1 MVDASRGFNFNPTS
15 CIAICYCRFSE
26 FSEKNHL
33 GEKPVSNSIGSAPE
47 RKNQQAIVIGAGFS
61 GIATAL
67 RLRALGYQVTLME
80 RLGSLGGRAQ
90 VFKRGGYK
98 HDAGPTV
105 ITAPFLFDELFEL
118 FDEKLEDHLEFV
130 PLDPFYRFHFTDG
143 SQFDYRASI
152 EDTLDEIRRFSP
164 ADADGYL
171 ALLEQ
176 SKKVYDIGFKKLVHR
191 PFNSLWL
198 MIKQIPALLTLKC
211 YKTVSQLVGRY
222 LKHPLIQQAFSIHP
236 LLVGGNPFKTT
247 AIYTLIHYLERRWGV
262 FFCMGGTGK
271 LVEELGALMKRQG
284 IEIVL
289 NADVDEILTQK
300 NRATGIR
307 MADGTVSNA
316 DIVVFGGDP
325 ETCYKHLMPSVKSKM
340 PSVKKRYSMGLYVLY
355 FGTKK
360 LYPDVAHHSI
370 WMGPRFK
377 ELLSEIFDSKKMSE
391 DFSLYLH
398 RPTATDKSFAPEGCE
413 SFYVLCPVPN
423 LQGNVNWE
431 DEGPTLRDR
440 IIEALEESI
449 LPELSSVIEEVFW
462 MTPEDF
468 AKDYRSMHG
477 AGFSIEPRLTQSAWF
492 RFHNRHHSFKNLYF
506 VGAGTHPGAGLPGV
520 VSSAKVVEELITGV
534 EVGSGG

>member
-1 MVDASRGFNFNPTS
+1 MIS
-15 CIAICYCRFSE
+15 
-26 FSEKNHL
+26 K
-33 GEKPVSNSIGSAPE
+33 KSITNKTAV
-47 RKNQQAIVIGAGFS
+47 VIGAGFA

-67 RLRALGYQVTLME
+67 RLRALGYQVTLLE
-80 RLGSLGGRAQ
+80 RLNSLGGRAQ
-90 VFKRGGYK
+90 VFERGGYR

-118 FDEKLEDHLEFV
+118 FDEKLADYLEFV
-130 PLDPFYRFHFTDG
+130 PLDPFYRFHFADG
-143 SQFDYRASI
+143 SQFDYRASV
-152 EDTLDEIRRFSP
+152 EDTLTEIRRFSP
-164 ADADGYL
+164 EDANGYL
-171 ALLEQ
+171 KLLEK
-176 SKKVYDIGFKKLVHR
+176 SKKVYDVGFKKLVHR
-191 PFNSLWL
+191 PFIRIWD
-198 MIKQIPALLTLKC
+198 MVKQVPALLILKC
-211 YKTVSQLVGRY
+211 YKTVSQMVNSH
-222 LKHPLIQQAFSIHP
+222 LKHPLIRQAFSIHP

-271 LVEELGALMKRQG
+271 LVEELGALMERHG
-284 IEIVL
+284 INIVL
-289 NADVDEILTQK
+289 NADVNEIITANK
-300 NRATGIR
+300 IATGVRFGDNETID
-307 MADGTVSNA
+307 AEL
-316 DIVVFGGDP
+316 VVFGGDP
-325 ETCYKHLMPSVKSKM
+325 ETCYQYLLPNTKPHLLDIKKH
-340 PSVKKRYSMGLYVLY
+340 YSMGLYVLY

-370 WMGPRFK
+370 WMCPRFK
-377 ELLSEIFDSKKMSE
+377 ELLSEIFDAKQMSE

-398 RPTATDKSFAPEGCE
+398 RPTATDKSFAPDGCE

-423 LQGNVNWE
+423 LQGDVDWCAE
-431 DEGPTLRDR
+431 AEVLRDR
-440 IIEALEESI
+440 IVEALEETI

-492 RFHNRHHSFKNLYF
+492 RFHNRDKAISNLYF

-520 VSSAKVVEELITGV
+520 VSSAKVVEELLTGV

>member
-1 MVDASRGFNFNPTS
+1 MTQTPQQDAQR
-15 CIAICYCRFSE
+15 A
-26 FSEKNHL
+26 
-33 GEKPVSNSIGSAPE
+33 V
-47 RKNQQAIVIGAGFS
+47 VIGAGFA

-67 RLRALGYQVTLME
+67 RLRKLGYEVTLLE
-80 RLGSLGGRAQ
+80 RLQSLGGRAQ
-90 VFKRGGYK
+90 VFERGGYR

-118 FDEKLEDHLEFV
+118 FGEKLEDHLQFV
-130 PLDPFYRFHFTDG
+130 PLDPFYRFHFADG

-152 EDTLDEIRRFSP
+152 EDTLTEIRRFNP
-164 ADADGYL
+164 DDADGYL
-171 ALLEQ
+171 KLLEK
-176 SKKVYDIGFKKLVHR
+176 SKRVYDVGFKELVHR
-191 PFNSLWL
+191 PFTRVWD
-198 MIKQIPALLTLKC
+198 MVKQIPALLILKC
-211 YKTVSQLVGRY
+211 YRSVSQMVNSH
-222 LKHPLIQQAFSIHP
+222 LKHPLIRQAFSIHP

-271 LVEELGALMKRQG
+271 LVEELGKLMDRQG
-284 IEIVL
+284 IKTQFG
-289 NADVDEILTQK
+289 ADVDEIILDGK
-300 NRATGIR
+300 RATGVR
-307 MADGTVSNA
+307 MNSGETLDA

-325 ETCYKHLMPSVKSKM
+325 ETCYKHLLPAKKTFSMPTI
-340 PSVKKRYSMGLYVLY
+340 KKQYSMGLYVLY
-355 FGTKK
+355 FGTRK

-377 ELLSEIFDSKKMSE
+377 ELLTEIFDHKTMSE
-391 DFSLYLH
+391 DYSLYVH
-398 RPTATDKSFAPEGCE
+398 RPTATDTSFAPEGCE

-423 LQGNVNWE
+423 LLGDVNWE
-431 DEGPTLRDR
+431 TEGPKLRDR
-440 IIEALEESI
+440 IVQSLEETI

-492 RFHNRHHSFKNLYF
+492 RFHNRDRAISNLYF

-520 VSSAKVVEELITGV
+520 VSSAKVVEELLTGV

>member
-1 MVDASRGFNFNPTS
+1 MTQTTQQDATT
-15 CIAICYCRFSE
+15 A
-26 FSEKNHL
+26 
-33 GEKPVSNSIGSAPE
+33 V
-47 RKNQQAIVIGAGFS
+47 VIGAGFA

-67 RLRALGYQVTLME
+67 RLRALGYEVTLLE
-80 RLGSLGGRAQ
+80 RLHSLGGRAQ
-90 VFKRGGYK
+90 VFERGGYR

-130 PLDPFYRFHFTDG
+130 PLDPFYRFHFADG

-152 EDTLDEIRRFSP
+152 EDTLTEIRRFNP
-164 ADADGYL
+164 DDADGYL
-171 ALLEQ
+171 QLLEK
-176 SKKVYDIGFKKLVHR
+176 SKRVYDIGFKKLVHR
-191 PFNSLWL
+191 PFTRVWD
-198 MIKQIPALLTLKC
+198 MVKQIPALLMLKC
-211 YKTVSQLVGRY
+211 YRSVSQMVNSH
-222 LKHPLIQQAFSIHP
+222 LKHPLIRQAFSIHP

-271 LVEELGALMKRQG
+271 LVEELAALMERQG
-284 IEIVL
+284 INIQL
-289 NADVDEILTQK
+289 GADVDEIILERK
-300 NRATGIR
+300 RATGVR
-307 MADGTVSNA
+307 LNSGEVLNA
-316 DIVVFGGDP
+316 DLVVFGGDP
-325 ETCYKHLMPSVKSKM
+325 ETCYKHLLPAKKTFSLPSI
-340 PSVKKRYSMGLYVLY
+340 KKQYSMGLYVLY
-355 FGTKK
+355 FGTRK

-370 WMGPRFK
+370 WMGPRFQ

-391 DFSLYLH
+391 DFSLYVH

-423 LQGNVNWE
+423 LLGDISWE
-431 DEGPTLRDR
+431 SEGPILRDR
-440 IIEALEESI
+440 IVQALEETI
-449 LPELSSVIEEVFW
+449 LPDLSSVIEEVFW
-462 MTPEDF
+462 MTPDDF

-492 RFHNRHHSFKNLYF
+492 RFHNRDRAISNLYF

-520 VSSAKVVEELITGV
+520 VSSAKVVEELLTGV

>member
-1 MVDASRGFNFNPTS
+1 MTQTAQQDAQR
-15 CIAICYCRFSE
+15 A
-26 FSEKNHL
+26 
-33 GEKPVSNSIGSAPE
+33 V
-47 RKNQQAIVIGAGFS
+47 VIGAGFA

-67 RLRALGYQVTLME
+67 RLRKLGYEVTLLE
-80 RLGSLGGRAQ
+80 RLQSLGGRAQ
-90 VFKRGGYK
+90 VFERGGYR

-105 ITAPFLFDELFEL
+105 ITAPFLFDELYEL

-130 PLDPFYRFHFTDG
+130 PLDPFYRFHFADG

-152 EDTLDEIRRFSP
+152 EDTLTEIRRFNP
-164 ADADGYL
+164 DDADGYL
-171 ALLEQ
+171 KLLEK
-176 SKKVYDIGFKKLVHR
+176 SKRVYDVGFKELVHR
-191 PFNSLWL
+191 PFTRVWD
-198 MIKQIPALLTLKC
+198 MVKQIPALLMLKC
-211 YKTVSQLVGRY
+211 YRSVSQMVNSH
-222 LKHPLIQQAFSIHP
+222 LKHPLIRQAFSIHP

-271 LVEELGALMKRQG
+271 LVEELGKLMERQG
-284 IEIVL
+284 IKL
-289 NADVDEILTQK
+289 QMGADVDEIILDGK
-300 NRATGIR
+300 RATGVR
-307 MADGTVSNA
+307 MNSGETLNA

-325 ETCYKHLMPSVKSKM
+325 ETCYKHLLPA
-340 PSVKKRYSMGLYVLY
+340 KKTFSLPTIKKQYSMGLYVLY
-355 FGTKK
+355 FGTRK

-377 ELLSEIFDSKKMSE
+377 ELLTEIFDHKTMSE
-391 DFSLYLH
+391 DYSLYVH
-398 RPTATDKSFAPEGCE
+398 RPTATDTSFAPEGCE

-423 LQGNVNWE
+423 LLGDVNWE
-431 DEGPTLRDR
+431 TEGPKLRDR
-440 IIEALEESI
+440 IVQSLEETI

-468 AKDYRSMHG
+468 ASDYRSMHG

-492 RFHNRHHSFKNLYF
+492 RFHNRDRAISNLYF

-520 VSSAKVVEELITGV
+520 VSSAKVVEELLTGV

>member
-1 MVDASRGFNFNPTS
+1 MTS
-15 CIAICYCRFSE
+15 KNIGANQTAI
-26 FSEKNHL
+26 
-33 GEKPVSNSIGSAPE
+33 I
-47 RKNQQAIVIGAGFS
+47 IGAGFA

-67 RLRALGYQVTLME
+67 RLRAMGYQVTLLE
-80 RLGSLGGRAQ
+80 RLDSLGGRAQ
-90 VFKRGGYK
+90 VFERGGYR

-118 FDEKLEDHLEFV
+118 FDEKLQDYLEFV
-130 PLDPFYRFHFTDG
+130 PLDPFYRFHFADG

-152 EDTLDEIRRFSP
+152 EDTLTEIRRFNP

-171 ALLEQ
+171 KLLAT
-176 SKKVYDIGFKKLVHR
+176 SKKVYDVGFKQLAHR
-191 PFNSLWL
+191 PFTRVWD
-198 MIKQIPALLTLKC
+198 MVKQVPALLILKC
-211 YKTVSQLVGRY
+211 YKTVSQMVNSH
-222 LKHPLIQQAFSIHP
+222 LKHPLIRQAFSIHP

-271 LVEELGALMKRQG
+271 LIEQLGALMARQD
-284 IEIVL
+284 IKIQL
-289 NADVDEILTQK
+289 NADVDEIIIK
-300 NRATGIR
+300 NKCATGVRLSSGEIQS
-307 MADGTVSNA
+307 ADLV
-316 DIVVFGGDP
+316 IFGGDP
-325 ETCYKHLMPSVKSKM
+325 ETCYKHLLPQKKISRPSI
-340 PSVKKRYSMGLYVLY
+340 KKRYSMGLYVLY

-377 ELLSEIFDSKKMSE
+377 ELLSEIFDDKQMSD
-391 DFSLYLH
+391 DFSLYVH

-423 LQGNVNWE
+423 LQGNVNWST
-431 DEGPTLRDR
+431 EGEVLRTR
-440 IIEALEESI
+440 IINALEETI
-449 LPELSSVIEEVFW
+449 LPDLSAVIEEVFW

-492 RFHNRHHSFKNLYF
+492 RFHNRDSAIDNLYF

-520 VSSAKVVEELITGV
+520 VSSAKVVEELLTGV
-534 EVGSGG
+534 EVSSGG

>member
-1 MVDASRGFNFNPTS
+1 MTQTAQQDAQR
-15 CIAICYCRFSE
+15 A
-26 FSEKNHL
+26 
-33 GEKPVSNSIGSAPE
+33 V
-47 RKNQQAIVIGAGFS
+47 VIGAGFA

-67 RLRALGYQVTLME
+67 RLRKLGYDVTLLE
-80 RLGSLGGRAQ
+80 RLQSLGGRAQ
-90 VFKRGGYK
+90 VFERGGYR

-118 FDEKLEDHLEFV
+118 FDEKLEDHLQFV
-130 PLDPFYRFHFTDG
+130 PLDPFYRFHFADG

-152 EDTLDEIRRFSP
+152 EDTLTEIRRFNP
-164 ADADGYL
+164 DDADGYL
-171 ALLEQ
+171 KLLEK
-176 SKKVYDIGFKKLVHR
+176 SKRVYDIGFKQLVHR
-191 PFNSLWL
+191 PFTRVWD
-198 MIKQIPALLTLKC
+198 MVKQIPALLMLKC
-211 YKTVSQLVGRY
+211 YRSVSQMVNSH
-222 LKHPLIQQAFSIHP
+222 LKHPLIRQAFSIHP

-271 LVEELGALMKRQG
+271 LVEELGKLMDRHG
-284 IEIVL
+284 IKTQFG
-289 NADVDEILTQK
+289 ADVDEIILDGK
-300 NRATGIR
+300 RATGVR
-307 MADGTVSNA
+307 MNSGETLDA

-325 ETCYKHLMPSVKSKM
+325 ETCYKYLLPAKKTFSMPTI
-340 PSVKKRYSMGLYVLY
+340 KKQYSMGLYVLY
-355 FGTKK
+355 FGTRK

-377 ELLSEIFDSKKMSE
+377 ELLTEIFDHKTMSE
-391 DFSLYLH
+391 DYSLYVH
-398 RPTATDKSFAPEGCE
+398 RPTATDTSFAPEGCE

-423 LQGNVNWE
+423 LLGDVNWAT
-431 DEGPTLRDR
+431 EGPKLRDR
-440 IIEALEESI
+440 IVQSLEETI

-492 RFHNRHHSFKNLYF
+492 RFHNRDRAISNLYF

-520 VSSAKVVEELITGV
+520 VSSAKVVEELLTGV

>member
-1 MVDASRGFNFNPTS
+1 LTS
-15 CIAICYCRFSE
+15 KNIGANQTAI
-26 FSEKNHL
+26 
-33 GEKPVSNSIGSAPE
+33 I
-47 RKNQQAIVIGAGFS
+47 IGAGFA

-67 RLRALGYQVTLME
+67 RLRAMGYQVTLLE
-80 RLGSLGGRAQ
+80 RLDSLGGRAQ
-90 VFKRGGYK
+90 VFERGGYR

-118 FDEKLEDHLEFV
+118 FDEKLQDYLEFV
-130 PLDPFYRFHFTDG
+130 PLDPFYRFHFADG

-152 EDTLDEIRRFSP
+152 EDTLTEIRRFNP

-171 ALLEQ
+171 KLLAT
-176 SKKVYDIGFKKLVHR
+176 SKKVYDIGFKQLAHR
-191 PFNSLWL
+191 PFTRVWD
-198 MIKQIPALLTLKC
+198 MVKQVPALLILKC
-211 YKTVSQLVGRY
+211 YKTVSQMVNSH
-222 LKHPLIQQAFSIHP
+222 LKHPLIRQAFSIHP

-271 LVEELGALMKRQG
+271 LIEQLGALMARQD
-284 IEIVL
+284 IKIQL
-289 NADVDEILTQK
+289 NADVDEIIIK
-300 NRATGIR
+300 NKCATGVRLSSGEIQS
-307 MADGTVSNA
+307 ADLV
-316 DIVVFGGDP
+316 IFGGDP
-325 ETCYKHLMPSVKSKM
+325 ETCYKHLLPQKKISRPSI
-340 PSVKKRYSMGLYVLY
+340 KKRYSMGLYVLY

-377 ELLSEIFDSKKMSE
+377 ELLSEIFDDKQMSD
-391 DFSLYLH
+391 DFSLYIH

-423 LQGNVNWE
+423 LQGNVNWST
-431 DEGPTLRDR
+431 EGEVLRTR
-440 IIEALEESI
+440 IINALEETI
-449 LPELSSVIEEVFW
+449 LPDLSAVIEEVFW

-492 RFHNRHHSFKNLYF
+492 RFHNRDSAIDNLYF

-520 VSSAKVVEELITGV
+520 VSSAKVVEELLTGV

>member
-1 MVDASRGFNFNPTS
+1 MTSTTSGAS
-15 CIAICYCRFSE
+15 
-26 FSEKNHL
+26 K
-33 GEKPVSNSIGSAPE
+33 KVV
-47 RKNQQAIVIGAGFS
+47 VIGAGFA

-67 RLRALGYQVTLME
+67 RLRALGYQVTLLE
-80 RLGSLGGRAQ
+80 RLANLGGRAQ
-90 VFKRGGYK
+90 VFQRGGYR

-105 ITAPFLFDELFEL
+105 ITAPFLFDELYEL
-118 FDEKLEDHLEFV
+118 FGEKLEDHLDFV
-130 PLDPFYRFHFTDG
+130 PLDPFYRFHFADG

-152 EDTLDEIRRFSP
+152 EDTLTEIRRFSVD
-164 ADADGYL
+164 DADGYL
-171 ALLEQ
+171 KLLEK
-176 SKKVYDIGFKKLVHR
+176 SKKVYDVGFKKLVHR
-191 PFNSLWL
+191 PFTRVWD
-198 MIKQIPALLTLKC
+198 MVKQIPALLILKC
-211 YKTVSQLVGRY
+211 YRTVSQMVNSH
-222 LKHPLIQQAFSIHP
+222 LKHPLIRQAFSIHP

-271 LVEELGALMKRQG
+271 LVDELGALMGRQG
-284 IEIVL
+284 IDIQF
-289 NADVDEILTQK
+289 NADVDEIILEHKTAK
-300 NRATGIR
+300 GVRLSNNATID
-307 MADGTVSNA
+307 ADL
-316 DIVVFGGDP
+316 VVFGGDP
-325 ETCYKHLMPSVKSKM
+325 ETCYRHLLPQTKPRLPSI
-340 PSVKKRYSMGLYVLY
+340 KKQYSMGLYVLY

-377 ELLSEIFDSKKMSE
+377 QLLSEIFDSKQMSE

-423 LQGNVNWE
+423 LQGNIDWSTE
-431 DEGPTLRDR
+431 AQKLRDR
-440 IIEALEESI
+440 IIDALEGSI
-449 LPELSSVIEEVFW
+449 LPQLSSVIEEVFW

-468 AKDYRSMHG
+468 ANDYRSMHG

-492 RFHNRHHSFKNLYF
+492 RFHNRDKAITNLYF

-520 VSSAKVVEELITGV
+520 VSSAKVVEELLTGV

>member
-1 MVDASRGFNFNPTS
+1 MTQTAQQDAQR
-15 CIAICYCRFSE
+15 A
-26 FSEKNHL
+26 
-33 GEKPVSNSIGSAPE
+33 V
-47 RKNQQAIVIGAGFS
+47 VIGAGFA

-67 RLRALGYQVTLME
+67 RLRKLGYEVTLLE
-80 RLGSLGGRAQ
+80 RLQSLGGRAQ
-90 VFKRGGYK
+90 VFERGGYR

-105 ITAPFLFDELFEL
+105 ITTPFLFDELFEL
-118 FDEKLEDHLEFV
+118 FDEKLEDHLQFV
-130 PLDPFYRFHFTDG
+130 PLDPFYRFHFADG

-152 EDTLDEIRRFSP
+152 EDTLTEIRRFNP
-164 ADADGYL
+164 DDADGYL
-171 ALLEQ
+171 KLLEK
-176 SKKVYDIGFKKLVHR
+176 SKRVYDVGFKQLVHR
-191 PFNSLWL
+191 PFTRVWD
-198 MIKQIPALLTLKC
+198 MVKQIPALLMLKC
-211 YKTVSQLVGRY
+211 YRSVSQMVNSH
-222 LKHPLIQQAFSIHP
+222 LKHPLIRQAFSIHP

-271 LVEELGALMKRQG
+271 LVEELGKLMERYG
-284 IEIVL
+284 IKTQFG
-289 NADVDEILTQK
+289 ADVDEIILDGK
-300 NRATGIR
+300 RATGVR
-307 MADGTVSNA
+307 MNSGECLDA

-325 ETCYKHLMPSVKSKM
+325 ETCYKHLLPAKKTFSMPTI
-340 PSVKKRYSMGLYVLY
+340 KKQYSMGLYVLY
-355 FGTKK
+355 FGTRK

-377 ELLSEIFDSKKMSE
+377 ELLTEIFDHKTMSE
-391 DFSLYLH
+391 DYSLYVH
-398 RPTATDKSFAPEGCE
+398 RPTATDTSFAPERCE

-423 LQGNVNWE
+423 LLGDVNWE
-431 DEGPTLRDR
+431 TEGPKLRDR
-440 IIEALEESI
+440 IVQSLEETI

-492 RFHNRHHSFKNLYF
+492 RFHNRDRAISNLYF

-520 VSSAKVVEELITGV
+520 VSSAKVVEELLTGV

>member
-1 MVDASRGFNFNPTS
+1 MTS
-15 CIAICYCRFSE
+15 KNIGANQTAI
-26 FSEKNHL
+26 
-33 GEKPVSNSIGSAPE
+33 I
-47 RKNQQAIVIGAGFS
+47 IGAGFA

-67 RLRALGYQVTLME
+67 RLRAMGYQVTLLE
-80 RLGSLGGRAQ
+80 RLDSLGGRAQ
-90 VFKRGGYK
+90 VFERGGYR

-118 FDEKLEDHLEFV
+118 FDEKLQDYLEFV
-130 PLDPFYRFHFTDG
+130 PLDPFYRFHFADG

-152 EDTLDEIRRFSP
+152 EDTLTEIRRFNP

-171 ALLEQ
+171 KLLAT
-176 SKKVYDIGFKKLVHR
+176 SKKVYDVGFKQLAHR
-191 PFNSLWL
+191 PFTRVWD
-198 MIKQIPALLTLKC
+198 MVKQVPALLILKC
-211 YKTVSQLVGRY
+211 YKTVSQMVNSH
-222 LKHPLIQQAFSIHP
+222 LKHPLIRQAFSIHP

-271 LVEELGALMKRQG
+271 LIEQLGALMARQD
-284 IEIVL
+284 IKIQL
-289 NADVDEILTQK
+289 NADVDEIIIK
-300 NRATGIR
+300 NKCATGVRLSSGEIQS
-307 MADGTVSNA
+307 ADLV
-316 DIVVFGGDP
+316 IFGGDP
-325 ETCYKHLMPSVKSKM
+325 ETCYKHLLPQKKISRPSI
-340 PSVKKRYSMGLYVLY
+340 KKRYSMGLYVLY

-377 ELLSEIFDSKKMSE
+377 ELLSEIFDDKKMSD
-391 DFSLYLH
+391 DFSLYVH

-423 LQGNVNWE
+423 LQGNVNWST
-431 DEGPTLRDR
+431 EGEVLRTR
-440 IIEALEESI
+440 IINALEETI
-449 LPELSSVIEEVFW
+449 LPDLSAVIEEVFW

-492 RFHNRHHSFKNLYF
+492 RFHNRDSAIDNLYF

-520 VSSAKVVEELITGV
+520 VSSAKVVEELLTGV

>member
-1 MVDASRGFNFNPTS
+1 MTS
-15 CIAICYCRFSE
+15 KNIGANQTAI
-26 FSEKNHL
+26 
-33 GEKPVSNSIGSAPE
+33 I
-47 RKNQQAIVIGAGFS
+47 IGAGFA

-67 RLRALGYQVTLME
+67 RLRAMGYQVTLLE
-80 RLGSLGGRAQ
+80 RLDSLGGRAQ
-90 VFKRGGYK
+90 VFERGGYR

-118 FDEKLEDHLEFV
+118 FDEKLQDYLEFV
-130 PLDPFYRFHFTDG
+130 PLDPFYRFHFADG

-152 EDTLDEIRRFSP
+152 EDTLTEIRRFNP

-171 ALLEQ
+171 KLLAT
-176 SKKVYDIGFKKLVHR
+176 SKKVYDVGFKQLAHR
-191 PFNSLWL
+191 PFTRVWD
-198 MIKQIPALLTLKC
+198 MVKQVPALLILKC
-211 YKTVSQLVGRY
+211 YKTVSQMVNSH
-222 LKHPLIQQAFSIHP
+222 LKHPLIRQAFSIHP

-271 LVEELGALMKRQG
+271 LIEQLGALMARQD
-284 IEIVL
+284 IKIQL
-289 NADVDEILTQK
+289 NADVDEIIIK
-300 NRATGIR
+300 NKCATGVRLSSGEIQS
-307 MADGTVSNA
+307 ADLV
-316 DIVVFGGDP
+316 IFGGDP
-325 ETCYKHLMPSVKSKM
+325 ETCYKHLLPQKKISRPSI
-340 PSVKKRYSMGLYVLY
+340 KKRYSMGLYVLY

-377 ELLSEIFDSKKMSE
+377 ELLSEIFDDKQMSD
-391 DFSLYLH
+391 DFSLYVH

-423 LQGNVNWE
+423 LQGNVNWTT
-431 DEGPTLRDR
+431 EGEVLRTR
-440 IIEALEESI
+440 IINALEETI
-449 LPELSSVIEEVFW
+449 LPDLSAVIEEVFW

-492 RFHNRHHSFKNLYF
+492 RFHNRDSAIDNLYF

-520 VSSAKVVEELITGV
+520 VSSAKVVEELLTGV

>member
-1 MVDASRGFNFNPTS
+1 MTQTAQQDAQR
-15 CIAICYCRFSE
+15 A
-26 FSEKNHL
+26 
-33 GEKPVSNSIGSAPE
+33 V
-47 RKNQQAIVIGAGFS
+47 VIGAGFA

-67 RLRALGYQVTLME
+67 RLRKLGYEVTLLE
-80 RLGSLGGRAQ
+80 RLQSLGGRAQ
-90 VFKRGGYK
+90 VFERGGYR

-105 ITAPFLFDELFEL
+105 ITAPFLFDELYEL
-118 FDEKLEDHLEFV
+118 FDEKLEDYLEFV
-130 PLDPFYRFHFTDG
+130 PLDPFYRFHFADG

-152 EDTLDEIRRFSP
+152 EDTLTEIRRFNP
-164 ADADGYL
+164 DDADGYL
-171 ALLEQ
+171 KLLEK
-176 SKKVYDIGFKKLVHR
+176 SKRVYDVGFKELVHR
-191 PFNSLWL
+191 PFTRVWD
-198 MIKQIPALLTLKC
+198 MVKQIPALLMLKC
-211 YKTVSQLVGRY
+211 YRSVSQMVNSHLM
-222 LKHPLIQQAFSIHP
+222 HPLIRQAFSIHP

-271 LVEELGALMKRQG
+271 LVEELGKLMERQG
-284 IEIVL
+284 IKL
-289 NADVDEILTQK
+289 QMGADVDEIILDGK
-300 NRATGIR
+300 RATGVR
-307 MADGTVSNA
+307 MNSGETLNA

-325 ETCYKHLMPSVKSKM
+325 ETCYKHLLPA
-340 PSVKKRYSMGLYVLY
+340 KKTFSLPTIKKQYSMGLYVLY
-355 FGTKK
+355 FGTRK

-377 ELLSEIFDSKKMSE
+377 ELLTEIFDHKTMSE
-391 DFSLYLH
+391 DYSLYVH
-398 RPTATDKSFAPEGCE
+398 RPTATDTSFAPEGCE

-423 LQGNVNWE
+423 LLGDVNWE
-431 DEGPTLRDR
+431 TEGPKLRDR
-440 IIEALEESI
+440 IVQSLEETI

-492 RFHNRHHSFKNLYF
+492 RFHNRDRAISNLYF

-520 VSSAKVVEELITGV
+520 VSSAKVVEELLTGV

>member
-1 MVDASRGFNFNPTS
+1 MTDKTFGAGKTV
-15 CIAICYCRFSE
+15 
-26 FSEKNHL
+26 
-33 GEKPVSNSIGSAPE
+33 
-47 RKNQQAIVIGAGFS
+47 IVIGAGFA

-67 RLRALGYQVTLME
+67 RLRALGYEVSLLE
-80 RLGSLGGRAQ
+80 RLDSLGGRAQ
-90 VFKRGGYK
+90 VFERGGYR

-118 FDEKLEDHLEFV
+118 FDEKLEDHLNFV
-130 PLDPFYRFHFTDG
+130 PLDPFYRFHFADG

-152 EDTLDEIRRFSP
+152 EDTLTEIRRFNP
-164 ADADGYL
+164 DDADGYL
-171 ALLEQ
+171 KLLEK
-176 SKKVYDIGFKKLVHR
+176 SKKVYDIGFKQLVHR
-191 PFNSLWL
+191 PFTRVWD
-198 MIKQIPALLTLKC
+198 MVKQIPALLILKC
-211 YKTVSQLVGRY
+211 YKTVSQMVNSH
-222 LKHPLIQQAFSIHP
+222 LKHPLIRQAFSIHP

-271 LVEELGALMKRQG
+271 LVAELVALMERQG
-284 IEIVL
+284 IKIVL
-289 NADVDEILTQK
+289 GADVDEILVDQK
-300 NRATGIR
+300 TAKGVRLSNNQT
-307 MADGTVSNA
+307 MDADL
-316 DIVVFGGDP
+316 VVFGGDP
-325 ETCYKHLMPSVKSKM
+325 ETCYQHLLPNNKPKLPSI
-340 PSVKKRYSMGLYVLY
+340 KKAYSMGLYVLY

-377 ELLSEIFDSKKMSE
+377 ELLAEIFNDKKMSE
-391 DFSLYLH
+391 DFSLYVH

-423 LQGNVNWE
+423 LQGNVDWSTQGE
-431 DEGPTLRDR
+431 ILRDR
-440 IIEALEESI
+440 IVNALEETI
-449 LPELSSVIEEVFW
+449 LPELSSVIDEVFW

-492 RFHNRHHSFKNLYF
+492 RFHNRDSAISNLYF

-520 VSSAKVVEELITGV
+520 VSSAKVVEELLTGV

>member
-1 MVDASRGFNFNPTS
+1 MTQTAQQDAQR
-15 CIAICYCRFSE
+15 A
-26 FSEKNHL
+26 
-33 GEKPVSNSIGSAPE
+33 V
-47 RKNQQAIVIGAGFS
+47 VIGAGFA

-67 RLRALGYQVTLME
+67 RLRKLGYEVTLLE
-80 RLGSLGGRAQ
+80 RLQSLGGRAQ
-90 VFKRGGYK
+90 VFERGGYR

-105 ITAPFLFDELFEL
+105 ITAPFLFDELYEL

-130 PLDPFYRFHFTDG
+130 PLDPFYRFHFADG

-152 EDTLDEIRRFSP
+152 EDTLTEIRRFNP
-164 ADADGYL
+164 DDADGYL
-171 ALLEQ
+171 KLLEK
-176 SKKVYDIGFKKLVHR
+176 SKRVYDVGFKELVHR
-191 PFNSLWL
+191 PFTRVWD
-198 MIKQIPALLTLKC
+198 MVKQIPALLMLKC
-211 YKTVSQLVGRY
+211 YRSVSQMVNSHLM
-222 LKHPLIQQAFSIHP
+222 HPLIRQAFSIHP

-271 LVEELGALMKRQG
+271 LVEELGKLMERQG
-284 IEIVL
+284 IKL
-289 NADVDEILTQK
+289 QMGADVDEIILDGK
-300 NRATGIR
+300 RATGVR
-307 MADGTVSNA
+307 MNSGETLNA

-325 ETCYKHLMPSVKSKM
+325 ETCYKHLLPA
-340 PSVKKRYSMGLYVLY
+340 KKTFSLPTIKKQYSMGLYVLY
-355 FGTKK
+355 FGTRK

-377 ELLSEIFDSKKMSE
+377 ELLTEIFDHKTMSE
-391 DFSLYLH
+391 DYSLYVH
-398 RPTATDKSFAPEGCE
+398 RPTATDTSFAPEGCE

-423 LQGNVNWE
+423 LLGDVNWE
-431 DEGPTLRDR
+431 TEGPKLRDR
-440 IIEALEESI
+440 IVQSLEETI

-468 AKDYRSMHG
+468 ASDYRSMHG

-492 RFHNRHHSFKNLYF
+492 RFHNRDRAISNLYF

-520 VSSAKVVEELITGV
+520 VSSAKVVEELLTGV

>member
-1 MVDASRGFNFNPTS
+1 LTQTPQQDAQR
-15 CIAICYCRFSE
+15 A
-26 FSEKNHL
+26 
-33 GEKPVSNSIGSAPE
+33 V
-47 RKNQQAIVIGAGFS
+47 VIGAGFA

-67 RLRALGYQVTLME
+67 RLRKLGYQVTLLE
-80 RLGSLGGRAQ
+80 RLQSLGGRAQ
-90 VFKRGGYK
+90 VFERGGYR

-118 FDEKLEDHLEFV
+118 FGEKLEDHLQFV
-130 PLDPFYRFHFTDG
+130 PLDPFYRFHFADG

-152 EDTLDEIRRFSP
+152 EDTLTEIRRFNP
-164 ADADGYL
+164 DDADGYL
-171 ALLEQ
+171 KLLEK
-176 SKKVYDIGFKKLVHR
+176 SKRVYDVGFKELVHR
-191 PFNSLWL
+191 PFTRVWD
-198 MIKQIPALLTLKC
+198 MVKQIPALLILKC
-211 YKTVSQLVGRY
+211 YRSVSQMVNSH
-222 LKHPLIQQAFSIHP
+222 LKHPLIRQAFSIHP

-271 LVEELGALMKRQG
+271 LVEELGKLMDRQG
-284 IEIVL
+284 IKTQFG
-289 NADVDEILTQK
+289 ADVDEIILDGK
-300 NRATGIR
+300 RATGVR
-307 MADGTVSNA
+307 MNSGETLDA
-316 DIVVFGGDP
+316 DIVIFGGDP
-325 ETCYKHLMPSVKSKM
+325 ETCYKHLLPAKKTFSMPTI
-340 PSVKKRYSMGLYVLY
+340 KKQYSMGLYVLY
-355 FGTKK
+355 FGTRK

-377 ELLSEIFDSKKMSE
+377 ELLTEIFDHKTMSE
-391 DFSLYLH
+391 DYSLYVH
-398 RPTATDKSFAPEGCE
+398 RPTATDTSFAPEGCE

-423 LQGNVNWE
+423 LLGDVNWE
-431 DEGPTLRDR
+431 TEGPKLRDR
-440 IIEALEESI
+440 IVQSLEETI

-492 RFHNRHHSFKNLYF
+492 RFHNRDRAISNLYF

-520 VSSAKVVEELITGV
+520 VSSAKVVEELLTGV

>member
-1 MVDASRGFNFNPTS
+1 MTS
-15 CIAICYCRFSE
+15 KTFGQGKKVII
-26 FSEKNHL
+26 
-33 GEKPVSNSIGSAPE
+33 
-47 RKNQQAIVIGAGFS
+47 IGAGFA

-67 RLRALGYQVTLME
+67 RLKAIGYDVTLLE
-80 RLGSLGGRAQ
+80 RLDSLGGRAQ
-90 VFKRGGYK
+90 VFERGGYR

-105 ITAPFLFDELFEL
+105 ITAPFLFDELFAL
-118 FDEKLEDHLEFV
+118 FNENLSDYLDFV
-130 PLDPFYRFHFTDG
+130 PLDPFYRFHFADG

-152 EDTLDEIRRFSP
+152 EDTLTEIRRFNP
-164 ADADGYL
+164 DDADGYL
-171 ALLEQ
+171 KLLEK
-176 SKKVYDIGFKKLVHR
+176 SKKVYDVGFKQLVHR
-191 PFNSLWL
+191 PFTRVWD
-198 MIKQIPALLTLKC
+198 MVKQIPALLVLKC
-211 YKTVSQLVGRY
+211 YKSVSQMVNSH
-222 LKHPLIQQAFSIHP
+222 LKHPLIRQAFSIHP

-271 LVEELGALMKRQG
+271 LVDELGALMQRHG
-284 IEIVL
+284 IQLQL
-289 NADVDEILTQK
+289 NTDVDEIVVK
-300 NRATGIR
+300 NKQATGVRTSSGAIL
-307 MADGTVSNA
+307 NA
-316 DIVVFGGDP
+316 DLVVFGGDP
-325 ETCYKHLMPSVKSKM
+325 ETCYEYLLP
-340 PSVKKRYSMGLYVLY
+340 KKKIPRPRIKKQYSMGLYVLY

-377 ELLSEIFDSKKMSE
+377 ELLTEIFDRKAMSE
-391 DFSLYLH
+391 DFSLYVH
-398 RPTATDKSFAPEGCE
+398 RPTATDKSFAPDNCE

-423 LQGNVNWE
+423 LQGGLDW
-431 DEGPTLRDR
+431 DKEGPILRDR
-440 IIEALEESI
+440 IVSALQETI

-492 RFHNRHHSFKNLYF
+492 RFHNRDRDVSNLYF

-520 VSSAKVVEELITGV
+520 VSSAKVVEELLTGE